1 MMQQMRRRS
10 ARGSGMGMQPRFNP
24 LRQRRD
30 PLGRYMPTPG
40 GIDNDNL
47 KIPDKSTVERAQ
59 RILDELRK
67 RAGQG
72 FRPRIELDYIDRL
85 LRRF

>member
-1 MMQQMRRRS
+1 
-10 ARGSGMGMQPRFNP
+10 
-24 LRQRRD
+24 
-30 PLGRYMPTPG
+30 MPTPG
-40 GIDNDNL
+40 GIDSDNL
-47 KIPDKSTVERAQ
+47 KIPDQGTVERAQ